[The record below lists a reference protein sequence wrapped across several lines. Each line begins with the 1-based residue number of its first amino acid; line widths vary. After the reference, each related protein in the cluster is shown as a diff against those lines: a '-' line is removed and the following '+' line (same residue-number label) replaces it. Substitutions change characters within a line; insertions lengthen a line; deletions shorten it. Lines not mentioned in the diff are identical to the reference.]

1 MPSVDWE
8 YQDVLID
15 PYLLGLLITDG
26 SFSKG
31 NFGITNSEQDILL
44 NVNKILKENYNM
56 YLRHSSKYDYRIQYI
71 DNPNHCGSRGDRGRH
86 SLIRN
91 YNYTDTLKGQ
101 LDFYRLLTKSVNKHI
116 PKEYL
121 LNNKDMRIKLLQGLF
136 DGDGTI
142 EKNGSPVF
150 STSSKQLSDDF
161 AFLVRSL
168 GIRDTITEKESFFN
182 GKQHSNNYSHY
193 LHVPNNLRFYNS
205 KKHEGRAKERQ
216 NGQIRNIAGIEYIG
230 KEECQCIMVDH
241 VDHTYISDDFIPT
254 HNTTIARIMAREI
267 KGQVLEID
275 AASNNG
281 VDDVRNIIIDAKS
294 KPFAHDYKVY
304 IIDEVH
310 MLSNAAFNAMLKIL
324 EEPPS
329 YVIFIMC
336 TTEPNKIIPTVR
348 SRSQHFNFKRV
359 DKELIKGRL
368 ETINPNLEENVY
380 DYIAELSE
388 GGVRDAITLLDTC
401 MQYKSIFSIDDAQNI
416 LGIVNDE
423 IIEELLI
430 NIYDDKNRTLKIIN
444 DVYIVGTDMKKFLRD
459 ILNFIVR
466 RQKKEVLEG
475 IESYDSI
482 NLDVIF
488 EEVYKLYNE
497 IKYEDNPKILI
508 EGVFLCMD
516 RKE

>member
-1 MPSVDWE
+1 MTGLATKYRPVTWNEVIGQKYIIESLKNQVDKGE
-8 YQDVLID
+8 FEQV
-15 PYLLGLLITDG
+15 YLFSG
-26 SFSKG
+26 SAG
-31 NFGITNSEQDILL
+31 
-44 NVNKILKENYNM
+44 V
-56 YLRHSSKYDYRIQYI
+56 
-71 DNPNHCGSRGDRGRH
+71 
-86 SLIRN
+86 
-91 YNYTDTLKGQ
+91 
-101 LDFYRLLTKSVNKHI
+101 
-116 PKEYL
+116 
-121 LNNKDMRIKLLQGLF
+121 
-136 DGDGTI
+136 
-142 EKNGSPVF
+142 
-150 STSSKQLSDDF
+150 
-161 AFLVRSL
+161 
-168 GIRDTITEKESFFN
+168 
-182 GKQHSNNYSHY
+182 GK
-193 LHVPNNLRFYNS
+193 
-205 KKHEGRAKERQ
+205 
-216 NGQIRNIAGIEYIG
+216 
-230 KEECQCIMVDH
+230 
-241 VDHTYISDDFIPT
+241 
-254 HNTTIARIMAREI
+254 TTIARIMAREI

-401 MQYKSIFSIDDAQNI
+401 MQYKEVFTVEDAQNI